1 MSSSLTPEQIEEYRE
16 AFSLFDKDNS
26 GSISPSELA
35 TVMKSLGLSPNET
48 EITDLMNEIDQ
59 DGNHEIDFEEFLTL
73 MARQADT
80 RDSAQEIIEAF
91 KVFDKNGDGY
101 ISLSELKHVFNSIGE
116 KLSDEELETMFNEV
130 SNGSGR
136 INVSDFASLLSKE

>member
-26 GSISPSELA
+26 GSISASELA

>member
-1 MSSSLTPEQIEEYRE
+1 MSNSLTPEQIEEYRE
-16 AFSLFDKDNS
+16 AFNLFDRDNS
-26 GSISPSELA
+26 GSISASELA
-35 TVMKSLGLSPNET
+35 TVMKSLGLSPSET

-73 MARQADT
+73 MARQSNT

-101 ISLSELKHVFNSIGE
+101 ISLSELKQVFDSIGE
-116 KLSDEELETMFNEV
+116 KLSDEELEAMFNEV

-136 INVSDFASLLSKE
+136 ISVADFASLLSK

>member
-1 MSSSLTPEQIEEYRE
+1 MSNSLTPEQIEEYRE
-16 AFSLFDKDNS
+16 AFNLFDRDNS
-26 GSISPSELA
+26 GSISASELA
-35 TVMKSLGLSPNET
+35 TVMKSLGLSPSET

-73 MARQADT
+73 MARQSNT

-101 ISLSELKHVFNSIGE
+101 ISLSELKQVFNSIGE
-116 KLSDEELETMFNEV
+116 KLSDEELEAMFNEV

-136 INVSDFASLLSKE
+136 ISVADFASLLSK

>member
-1 MSSSLTPEQIEEYRE
+1 MSSLLTPEQIEEYRE
-16 AFSLFDKDNS
+16 AFNLFDKDNN
-26 GSISPSELA
+26 GSISASELA
-35 TVMKSLGLSPNET
+35 TVMKSLGLSPSET

-73 MARQADT
+73 MARQTDT

-101 ISLSELKHVFNSIGE
+101 ISLSELKQVFNSIGE
-116 KLSDEELETMFNEV
+116 KLSDEELEAMFNEV

-136 INVSDFASLLSKE
+136 ISIADFASLLSK

>member
-16 AFSLFDKDNS
+16 AFNLFDRDNS
-26 GSISPSELA
+26 GSISASELA
-35 TVMKSLGLSPNET
+35 TVMKSLGLSPSET

-73 MARQADT
+73 MARQSNT

-101 ISLSELKHVFNSIGE
+101 ISLSELKQVFNSIGE
-116 KLSDEELETMFNEV
+116 KLSDEELEAMFNEV

-136 INVSDFASLLSKE
+136 ISVADFASLLSK

>member
-16 AFSLFDKDNS
+16 AFNLFDRDSN
-26 GSISPSELA
+26 GSISASELA
-35 TVMKSLGLSPNET
+35 TVMKSLGLSPSET
-48 EITDLMNEIDQ
+48 EIADLVNEIDQ
-59 DGNHEIDFEEFLTL
+59 DGNHEIDFQEFLTL

-101 ISLSELKHVFNSIGE
+101 ISLSELKQVFNSIGE
-116 KLSDEELETMFNEV
+116 KLSDEELEAMFNEV

-136 INVSDFASLLSKE
+136 ISVADFASLLSK

>member
-16 AFSLFDKDNS
+16 AFNLFDKDNS

-48 EITDLMNEIDQ
+48 EISDLMNEIDQ
-59 DGNHEIDFEEFLTL
+59 DGNQEIDFDEFLTL

-116 KLSDEELETMFNEV
+116 KLSDEELEAMFNEV
-130 SNGSGR
+130 SNGSGK
-136 INVSDFASLLSKE
+136 ISVAEFASLLSK

>member
-1 MSSSLTPEQIEEYRE
+1 MSNSLTPEQIEEYRE
-16 AFSLFDKDNS
+16 AFNLFDKDNN
-26 GSISPSELA
+26 GSISASELA
-35 TVMKSLGLSPNET
+35 TVMKSLGLSPSET

-73 MARQADT
+73 MARQTDT

-101 ISLSELKHVFNSIGE
+101 ISLSELKQVFNSIGE
-116 KLSDEELETMFNEV
+116 KLSDEELEAMFNEV

-136 INVSDFASLLSKE
+136 ISIADFASLLSK

>member
-16 AFSLFDKDNS
+16 AFDLFDKDNS

-35 TVMKSLGLSPNET
+35 TVMKSLGLTPNDT
-48 EITDLMNEIDQ
+48 EISDLMNEIDQ
-59 DGNHEIDFEEFLTL
+59 DGNQEIDFEEFLTL

-116 KLSDEELETMFNEV
+116 NLSDEELEAMFNEV

-136 INVSDFASLLSKE
+136 ISVADFASLLSK

>member
-1 MSSSLTPEQIEEYRE
+1 MSNSLTPEQIEEYRE
-16 AFSLFDKDNS
+16 AFNLFDRDNS
-26 GSISPSELA
+26 GSISASELA
-35 TVMKSLGLSPNET
+35 TVMKSLGLSPSET

-73 MARQADT
+73 MARQSNT

-101 ISLSELKHVFNSIGE
+101 ISLSELKQVFNSIGE
-116 KLSDEELETMFNEV
+116 KLSDEELEEMFNEV

-136 INVSDFASLLSKE
+136 ISVADFASLLSK

>member
-16 AFSLFDKDNS
+16 AFNLFDKDNS
-26 GSISPSELA
+26 GSISPNELA
-35 TVMKSLGLSPNET
+35 TVMKSLGLSPSDT

-101 ISLSELKHVFNSIGE
+101 ISLSELKHVFSSIGE
-116 KLSDEELETMFNEV
+116 KLSDEELEAMFNEV

-136 INVSDFASLLSKE
+136 ISVADFASLLSK